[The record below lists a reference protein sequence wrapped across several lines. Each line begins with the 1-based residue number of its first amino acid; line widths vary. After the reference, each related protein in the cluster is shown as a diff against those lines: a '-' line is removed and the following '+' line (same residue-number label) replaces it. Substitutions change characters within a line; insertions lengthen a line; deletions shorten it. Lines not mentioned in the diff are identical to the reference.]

1 MSALQNILDICG
13 QYTGYMWSLFVIP
26 NSSHK
31 NVKLTVEPTFKEP
44 TFNFKGCVDIKV
56 NLLKIV
62 VPTIRLLMQKE
73 VRDFIK
79 LVINPRE
86 GKDNGE
92 NQEPIE

>member
-1 MSALQNILDICG
+1 MSAL
-13 QYTGYMWSLFVIP
+13 
-26 NSSHK
+26 
-31 NVKLTVEPTFKEP
+31 
-44 TFNFKGCVDIKV
+44 FKGCVDIKV